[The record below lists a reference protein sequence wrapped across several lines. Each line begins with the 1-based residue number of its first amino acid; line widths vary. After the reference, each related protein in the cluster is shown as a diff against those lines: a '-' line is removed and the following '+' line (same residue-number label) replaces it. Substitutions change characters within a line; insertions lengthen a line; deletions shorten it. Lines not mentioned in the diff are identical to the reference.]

1 MLAPGVHNA
10 TVDDA
15 FPLLSSFT
23 TIVLA
28 SDRSQV
34 KSKSAVV
41 KSGNICWKSS
51 NEPVCIATQPISL
64 LT

>member
-15 FPLLSSFT
+15 FPLFSSFT
-23 TIVLA
+23 TIVVA

-41 KSGNICWKSS
+41 TRVTSQVKG
-51 NEPVCIATQPISL
+51 ISIGL
-64 LT
+64 ISDKRV